1 MCPCALHGGPPAP
14 CPCSPG
20 RAARPSAAAR
30 LLAARL
36 RRLGDGLELELG
48 LRAARR
54 KARGRGPG
62 AGRRLAAVLGLL
74 CALPPAAALA
84 WLIRRRSL

>member
-1 MCPCALHGGPPAP
+1 MCPCALRGGPPAP

-30 LLAARL
+30 LVAARL
-36 RRLGDGLELELG
+36 RRVADELEQ
-48 LRAARR
+48 RAARG
-54 KARGRGPG
+54 KARGRGPSW
-62 AGRRLAAVLGLL
+62 AGRRLAAAVCLL
-74 CALPPAAALA
+74 CALTPAVALA

>member
-1 MCPCALHGGPPAP
+1 MCPCALRGGPPAP

-30 LLAARL
+30 LVAARL
-36 RRLGDGLELELG
+36 RRLGDELEQ
-48 LRAARR
+48 RR

-62 AGRRLAAVLGLL
+62 AGRRLAAVVCLL
-74 CALPPAAALA
+74 CAIAPAAALA

>member
-20 RAARPSAAAR
+20 RGERPSAAAR
-30 LLAARL
+30 LVAARL
-36 RRLGDGLELELG
+36 RRLADGLQQ
-48 LRAARR
+48 RAERR
-54 KARGRGPG
+54 KARGRGPS
-62 AGRRLAAVLGLL
+62 AARRRLAAVVCLL

>member
-30 LLAARL
+30 LVAARL
-36 RRLGDGLELELG
+36 RRVGDELEQ
-48 LRAARR
+48 RAARR
-54 KARGRGPG
+54 KA
-62 AGRRLAAVLGLL
+62 
-74 CALPPAAALA
+74 
-84 WLIRRRSL
+84 

>member
-1 MCPCALHGGPPAP
+1 MCPCALHGAPPAP

-30 LLAARL
+30 LVAARL
-36 RRLGDGLELELG
+36 RRLGDELEQ
-48 LRAARR
+48 RAARR
-54 KARGRGPG
+54 KARGRGPS
-62 AGRRLAAVLGLL
+62 AGRRLAAVVCLL
-74 CALPPAAALA
+74 CALTPAAALA